1 MSALVIELSGANK
14 LESELGAARL
24 VPGPRGDAATVAVG
38 QVIKGNVPEVTNVGT
53 ASDAVFDFVLPQ
65 GDPGPGLQFDWQGTE
80 LGVRVVGQAEYEY
93 TDLRGSAGPAAELIA
108 VTLPASGWA
117 GGEQTASD
125 ELFLASGRAYL
136 VCPLPGGARRV
147 TPRRG
152 VRALDV
158 TVDGEM
164 TFVCE
169 STPVGALGVRVIAL
183 EVSG

>member
-1 MSALVIELSGANK
+1 MSALVIELSGANG

-53 ASDAVFDFVLPQ
+53 ESDAVFDFVLPQ

-80 LGVRVVGQAEYEY
+80 LGVRVAGQAEYEY

-136 VCPLPGGARRV
+136 VCPLPESAEGYAAA
-147 TPRRG
+147 G

-169 STPVGALGVRVIAL
+169 STPVEALGVRVIAL

>member
-1 MSALVIELSGANK
+1 M
-14 LESELGAARL
+14 
-24 VPGPRGDAATVAVG
+24 
-38 QVIKGNVPEVTNVGT
+38 
-53 ASDAVFDFVLPQ
+53 
-65 GDPGPGLQFDWQGTE
+65 QFDWQGTE

-108 VTLPASGWA
+108 VTLPAGGWA

-136 VCPLPGGARRV
+136 VCPLPESAEGYAAA
-147 TPRRG
+147 G